1 MKDLAQRAVVESPAR
16 DHGIKQARQAL
27 LKALDQCPRAMTSPG
42 SARLAR
48 ISSGMHRQ
56 CVHGSGGGRGQ
67 EQAARGQGPG
77 RACEAA
83 ARGQAAH
90 LPSSLRQQA
99 GREGPQETPSPCC
112 ATLQE
117 LHGEG
122 VLSRAP

>member
-1 MKDLAQRAVVESPAR
+1 
-16 DHGIKQARQAL
+16 
-27 LKALDQCPRAMTSPG
+27 
-42 SARLAR
+42 
-48 ISSGMHRQ
+48 MHDK
-56 CVHGSGGGRGQ
+56 
-67 EQAARGQGPG
+67 AARGQGPG

-122 VLSRAP
+122 VLSLRHEDLHAPGPRMKINQPKCMCRASQGKGGMLGACADAKISLGDAFLYG